1 MRNLTALGRI
11 TTLLGRQQAATGQR
25 WSLRRLAATA
35 GVSKDFVYRLDAG
48 QARHVD
54 LEALA
59 RLCEVLN
66 CRLDE
71 ILIWEEQTDER
82 NGQPV

>member
-1 MRNLTALGRI
+1 MRSLTSLGRV

-25 WSLRRLAATA
+25 WSLRRLAKAA

-59 RLCEVLN
+59 RLCEVLR
-66 CRLDE
+66 CQLDE
-71 ILIWEEQTDER
+71 ILIWEEEPNGRD
-82 NGQPV
+82 GQPV

>member
-1 MRNLTALGRI
+1 M
-11 TTLLGRQQAATGQR
+11 LLGRQQAATGQR

-54 LEALA
+54 LVALA
-59 RLCEVLN
+59 RLCAVLN

-71 ILIWEEQTDER
+71 ILIWEEPSDGH

>member
-1 MRNLTALGRI
+1 MRSLTSLGRV

-25 WSLRRLAATA
+25 WTLRRVAATA

-71 ILIWEEQTDER
+71 ILIWEEQPD
-82 NGQPV
+82 GHDSQSV

>member
-1 MRNLTALGRI
+1 MRSLTSFGRI
-11 TTLLGRQQAATGQR
+11 TALLGRQQAATGQR

-54 LEALA
+54 LAAMA

-66 CRLDE
+66 CRLEE
-71 ILIWEEQTDER
+71 ILIWEEQPDGHD
-82 NGQPV
+82 GQSV